1 MKPKVEEEACLR
13 EKINYLGDLHF
24 ENGLE
29 KKKIA
34 KVVVM
39 VKCLEDS
46 EGVVG
51 YVKKMGKFV
60 RSKEE
65 D

>member
-1 MKPKVEEEACLR
+1 MDW
-13 EKINYLGDLHF
+13 I
-24 ENGLE
+24 LE

-46 EGVVG
+46 ERVMG
-51 YVKKMGKFV
+51 YVKLKMGKFV

>member
-1 MKPKVEEEACLR
+1 MR

-24 ENGLE
+24 ENGLDIGKE
-29 KKKIA
+29 
-34 KVVVM
+34 
-39 VKCLEDS
+39 ENS
-46 EGVVG
+46 ESDCYGKMFGVVG

>member
-1 MKPKVEEEACLR
+1 MDW
-13 EKINYLGDLHF
+13 I
-24 ENGLE
+24 LE

-51 YVKKMGKFV
+51 YVKKMGKMGKFV

>member
-1 MKPKVEEEACLR
+1 MDW
-13 EKINYLGDLHF
+13 I
-24 ENGLE
+24 LE

-46 EGVVG
+46 EVVG

>member
-1 MKPKVEEEACLR
+1 MR

-51 YVKKMGKFV
+51 YVKLKMGKFV